1 MGQIST
7 EQNHITRR
15 ELLNAIAYK
24 AQTMTLLYVNDFI
37 LTVEMPRISETI
49 IIVMPSL
56 DRIRL
61 DIGNFSFIIGRRIYS
76 AKFNSHTKIRKD
88 NRNAT
93 AYMQKSAYI
102 LQRSIYRSIIFAR
115 IFAVNNQLNY

>member
-15 ELLNAIAYK
+15 ELLNAVAYK
-24 AQTMTLLYVNDFI
+24 AQAMTLFYVNDFI

-49 IIVMPSL
+49 IIVMP
-56 DRIRL
+56 RL
-61 DIGNFSFIIGRRIYS
+61 IGFDSDIGNFSFIIGRRIYS

-102 LQRSIYRSIIFAR
+102 LQISFIAALFLHVYLQSIIS
-115 IFAVNNQLNY
+115 

>member
-15 ELLNAIAYK
+15 ELLNAVAYK

-49 IIVMPSL
+49 
-56 DRIRL
+56 
-61 DIGNFSFIIGRRIYS
+61 IIGRRIYS

-102 LQRSIYRSIIFAR
+102 LQKSIYRSIIFAR